1 MQCGSPTG
9 ASKSPPESRHTPAG
23 SLRVYNETTQ
33 AYSLRG
39 ANHPLLADLAPAA
52 KQETTMKD
60 SHHHLLITAALVASV
75 ALGPLAQAQDGESGK
90 DLHDANCVACHG
102 SEVYTRKD
110 HRITDM
116 DALNT
121 QVARCENNL
130 GLQWFEDQRDA
141 VSNYLNDSYYHF

>member
-1 MQCGSPTG
+1 MNNPT
-9 ASKSPPESRHTPAG
+9 RQIF
-23 SLRVYNETTQ
+23 L
-33 AYSLRG
+33 YS
-39 ANHPLLADLAPAA
+39 AVAATFAFAP
-52 KQETTMKD
+52 
-60 SHHHLLITAALVASV
+60 I
-75 ALGPLAQAQDGESGK
+75 AQAEDDESGK
-90 DLHDANCVACHG
+90 GLHDSNCVACHG

-110 HRITDM
+110 RRITNM